1 MQKLIAIVMAAMFA
15 GVSFNAVAQAKAEEK
30 KAAPAAKADDKKAA
44 PAAAAAPKAE
54 AKKDDKKK

>member
-44 PAAAAAPKAE
+44 PAAAAPKAE